1 MAYILAGIYCL
12 RENQWSP
19 LPGKLKRNSSSPL
32 SLPCCVWPWVVLDQV
47 AEAGSVSCGC
57 SELGWSGCLC
67 LPGLEKLH
75 LMLCSWAL
83 LTGARAACRLF
94 LEIFSLY
101 VHIRVML
108 SAVLQALVQDGSSA
122 SLWKGGYVK
131 GWEREEGHME
141 REYGTPCSIIASVN
155 YSNAAAEM
163 VLISSLWF

>member
-47 AEAGSVSCGC
+47 AEAGCVSCGC

-101 VHIRVML
+101 VHITESCWVLCCKPLCRMG
-108 SAVLQALVQDGSSA
+108 AVHPCGREATWKAGRGRKGI
-122 SLWKGGYVK
+122 WKGSM
-131 GWEREEGHME
+131 GH
-141 REYGTPCSIIASVN
+141 PVA
-155 YSNAAAEM
+155 
-163 VLISSLWF
+163 